1 MDILHRSSQI
11 TPVFGECVQQ
21 VICLEHS
28 WEIVDL
34 DDVTK
39 LFQIVVDAHVDK
51 EVVVNVL
58 DGNSRG
64 LFQVRLN
71 LAGQTQ

>member
-1 MDILHRSSQI
+1 MNILYRISQI
-11 TPVFGECVQQ
+11 IPVFCEGVQQ
-21 VICLEHS
+21 VIFLEYS

-34 DDVTK
+34 DDVTE
-39 LFQIVVDAHVDK
+39 LVQIDVDAHVDK
-51 EVVVNVL
+51 EVVLNVL
-58 DGNSRG
+58 NGNSRG